1 MGGEFD
7 SDGVTLAPVD
17 VEAEE
22 LKPGGIVGDYTITGI
37 IGKGGWGSVYFATHA
52 DGTAMAMK
60 VLHHQLAEHPV
71 AVERFLREVHTVRRI
86 QHPGIVAI
94 RDLGRLDDG
103 RPYFTMEL
111 LQGHNLGTLLRAE
124 GRMAPTE
131 AYDVVEKVC
140 DALTAAHRAGVVH
153 RDLKAENVLIGFD
166 HGVKLVDFGLAKL
179 VEPDPELPSLTMTR
193 EVLGTVTAMA
203 PEQICGG
210 TIDARTDIYALGVML
225 FVILTGTFPFKS
237 KDPAQLLQMHLET
250 PPQPP
255 SQLAL
260 VSPAIDAVVL
270 RCLEKEPEARFPS
283 VAAFMDAFKA
293 AVFGGELPV
302 RPRTGIGV
310 LVSVVADGVDDE
322 DTLADAVVALEE
334 GETRLRAAGYQVA
347 FQTSREALGVIV
359 APLDGADERAA
370 RQAAIELGE
379 GLHTIL
385 RGAVPEGVRVAVTI
399 HSADVQVREGS
410 NEIVGGK
417 LLQVPDWSWAH
428 DSVVVSAAAGA
439 GLKRRQ

>member
-1 MGGEFD
+1 VYEAG
-7 SDGVTLAPVD
+7 TLD
-17 VEAEE
+17 
-22 LKPGGIVGDYTITGI
+22 
-37 IGKGGWGSVYFATHA
+37 IGLPFMV
-52 DGTAMAMK
+52 
-60 VLHHQLAEHPV
+60 
-71 AVERFLREVHTVRRI
+71 
-86 QHPGIVAI
+86 
-94 RDLGRLDDG
+94 
-103 RPYFTMEL
+103 MEL
-111 LQGHNLGTLLRAE
+111 LEGIDLGTMIEKNGPLAIPD
-124 GRMAPTE
+124 ACDAIIE
-131 AYDVVEKVC
+131 AC
-140 DALTAAHRAGVVH
+140 DALAEAHARGMVH
-153 RDLKAENVLIGFD
+153 RDVKPSNLFAARRPDGTTRVKVL
-166 HGVKLVDFGLAKL
+166 DFGVSKLAATMRAAA
-179 VEPDPELPSLTMTR
+179 LTSTGTI
-193 EVLGTVTAMA
+193 LGSPHYMA
-203 PEQICGG
+203 PEQWRDLASA
-210 TIDARTDIYALGVML
+210 DARTDIYALGVML

-310 LVSVVADGVDDE
+310 LVTVVADGVDDE